1 MAENTKKQDLATGA
15 ELTLEEKINKI
26 KSREITEAEKNMLT
40 LPAFEAACEAVKK
53 VTQETGLIYSKYFS
67 DHTGNKIYFK
77 PENMQLTGAYK
88 LRGAYY
94 TIGTLT
100 EEERQRGLITA
111 SAGNHAQGVAYAAQ
125 CYGVKAVIVMPTTT
139 PLIKVERTKAYGAEV
154 VLYGDVYDQACEKA
168 YELAAEHGYT
178 FIHPFD
184 DLRVATGQ
192 GTIAMEVIQDLPL
205 VDYILVPIGGGGLA
219 TGVSTLAKMLKNNI
233 KVIGVEPAGA
243 ACMKASLENG
253 KVTTVSPVNT
263 IADGTAVQTPG
274 TKIFPYIQKNL
285 DGIITV
291 DDEELVVAFL
301 DMVENHK
308 MIVENS
314 GLLTVAALK
323 HLDVKGKKVVSILS
337 GGNMDVITMSSV
349 VQNGLIARNRIF
361 TISVLLPDKPGE
373 MVRVSQVI
381 ADKRGNVIKLDHN
394 QFFSTNRSAAVEL
407 KITLEAFGTEHKKEI
422 IQALEEA
429 GYKPKQI
436 RPNL

>member
-233 KVIGVEPAGA
+233 KVIGVEPSGA

-373 MVRVSQVI
+373 LVRVSQVI

-394 QFFSTNRSAAVEL
+394 QFFSTNRSVAVEL